1 MPQALLL
8 DRRQPLH
15 FIGVGGIGMSALAGI
30 LAQRGFDVTGSDP
43 KEGAVVEQLRR
54 LGVRV
59 FREQNAATVAAIR
72 SGTSTAPVV
81 VISSAVPE
89 SNPELQESRRC
100 GLTVVHRADVLAAL
114 INTQPSIAVAGTHGK
129 TTTSTLLATLL
140 HATNND
146 PTAVIGGIV
155 PAFSSNGRHG
165 DGRLLV
171 AEADESD
178 GSLVKFRPSLA
189 VLTNVELDHTDHY
202 PNLDALIA
210 TLQRFASGA
219 DALLCNGDCPILRE
233 HFQPAYWWSTRSA
246 EGAHFSAIAREER
259 GDGTTADY
267 YEDGN
272 LLGQIELPLPG
283 QHNLSNALAAIAAC
297 RVEGVSF
304 VELRNGLAGL
314 RTPGRRFDFRGNW
327 HGRQVVDDYAHHPSE
342 VAATLEMAR
351 LMVRTGRSPLPVPP
365 RRVLAVFQPHRYSR
379 TAEFLDG
386 FARALTNADGVV
398 LAPLYAAGERP
409 IAGVD
414 SQALASVIRQLAP
427 QLSVQVCTT
436 LDALAEQVARS
447 SREGDLVLAMGAG
460 DVNGLWT
467 RLEQLQPLTALDGAG
482 GSAALAA

>member
-30 LAQRGFDVTGSDP
+30 LAERGYDVTGSDP
-43 KEGAVVEQLRR
+43 KEGGVVDQLRR

-89 SNPELQESRRC
+89 SNPELQEARRC
-100 GLTVVHRADVLAAL
+100 GLSVVHRSDVLAAL
-114 INTQPSIAVAGTHGK
+114 INAQPSIAVAGTHGK
-129 TTTSTLLATLL
+129 TTTSTLVATLL
-140 HATNND
+140 QATNHD
-146 PTAVIGGIV
+146 PTAVIGGVV
-155 PAFSSNGRHG
+155 PAFGSNGRHG
-165 DGRLLV
+165 EGRLLV

-178 GSLVKFRPSLA
+178 GSLVKFKPKLA

-210 TLQRFASGA
+210 TLQRFAGGA
-219 DALLCNGDCPILRE
+219 EALLANGDCPILRE
-233 HFQPAYWWSTRSA
+233 HFQAAYWWSTRNP
-246 EGAHFSAIAREER
+246 EGVHFAAITREER
-259 GDGTTADY
+259 GDGTTADF
-267 YEDGN
+267 YENGVLAGRID
-272 LLGQIELPLPG
+272 LPLPG

-297 RVEGVSF
+297 RIEGIAF
-304 VELRNGLAGL
+304 AELRQALAIL
-314 RTPGRRFDFRGNW
+314 RTPGRRFDFRGTW

-342 VAATLEMAR
+342 VSATLAMAQ
-351 LMVRTGRSPLPVPP
+351 LMVRSGRSPLPTPP
-365 RRVLAVFQPHRYSR
+365 RSVLAVFQPHRYSR
-379 TAEFLDG
+379 TAEFLEE
-386 FARALTNADGVV
+386 FARALTMADGVI

-409 IAGVD
+409 ISGID
-414 SQALASVIRQLAP
+414 SQALADAIQQLAP
-427 QLSVQVCTT
+427 QTTVQVCTS
-436 LDALAEQVARS
+436 LDALAEQVARC

-460 DVNGLWT
+460 DVNGLWP
-467 RLEQLQPLTALDGAG
+467 RLERLQPLTALDSAD